1 MRSFE
6 NFKLKPLPTKKSN
19 QKKDQGFD
27 KRRKFTEF
35 PSQSDIVH
43 NPEMQSK
50 AELVDHT
57 KDGSELV
64 TSKQDNN
71 ILAQKEDLLN
81 KLKSLTGGQVVA
93 VTLDKVNKNKIET
106 HEYHKDDAD
115 KDVVTNK
122 QVSMHK
128 KKMMSSKK
136 EEINSDQKAE
146 NIFKNFQNN
155 NQASSNFKFYQ
166 SDSKRVKKAQ
176 HKRQDRQLKDFDSFE
191 RKQSPRNENAFK
203 TNDFIF
209 S

>member
-1 MRSFE
+1 MKSTTYFTLDSFQTTVRSFE
-6 NFKLKPLPTKKSN
+6 NFKEKPLPTIKPM

-27 KRRKFTEF
+27 KRRKFAEF

-50 AELVDHT
+50 AKLVDYT

-64 TSKQDNN
+64 TLNQDNN
-71 ILAQKEDLLN
+71 ILAKKEDLLN

-93 VTLDKVNKNKIET
+93 VTLDKVNKNNIEN

-122 QVSMHK
+122 QVSLHK
-128 KKMMSSKK
+128 KKKMSSKK
-136 EEINSDQKAE
+136 EEINSDHQKAE

-155 NQASSNFKFYQ
+155 NQAANNLKFYI
-166 SDSKRVKKAQ
+166 
-176 HKRQDRQLKDFDSFE
+176 L
-191 RKQSPRNENAFK
+191 
-203 TNDFIF
+203 
-209 S
+209 

>member
-1 MRSFE
+1 M
-6 NFKLKPLPTKKSN
+6 

-27 KRRKFTEF
+27 KRRKFAEF

-50 AELVDHT
+50 AKLVDYT

-64 TSKQDNN
+64 TLNQDNN
-71 ILAQKEDLLN
+71 ILAKKEDLLN

-93 VTLDKVNKNKIET
+93 VTLDKVNKNNIEN

-122 QVSMHK
+122 QVSLHK
-128 KKMMSSKK
+128 KKKMSSKK
-136 EEINSDQKAE
+136 EEINSDHQKAE

-155 NQASSNFKFYQ
+155 YQAANNLKFYQ

-176 HKRQDRQLKDFDSFE
+176 HKRQDRQLKDFDSFD
-191 RKQSPRNENAFK
+191 RKQSPRNENA
-203 TNDFIF
+203 
-209 S
+209 